1 MKMEAPSLIR
11 KHTPEE
17 QVEAQLNHLR
27 IRGVAGKL
35 TRRVLARFHMT
46 RVEFQILTKTLIRI
60 IIRMKLQMAH
70 KLK

>member
-1 MKMEAPSLIR
+1 MIKKPLKAASNNSTQVKLMQMEAPSLVR
-11 KHTPEE
+11 K
-17 QVEAQLNHLR
+17 HLR

-46 RVEFQILTKTLIRI
+46 RVEFQILTKTL
-60 IIRMKLQMAH
+60 KLQMAH